1 LAVSRSALRAVA
13 YGVLAVMIVTAL
25 GLAVWYRATFNVW
38 PGQSVSSRLRWCG
51 RDYDDYGDPPQTLR
65 QISAGQPYPVR
76 PVGQYPPLAFSSQEL
91 YAAVVPEAERPAA
104 GLDSCATVVYLRT
117 GPDAYRAYGLL
128 GGP

>member
-1 LAVSRSALRAVA
+1 M
-13 YGVLAVMIVTAL
+13 LAVMIVAAL

-38 PGQSVSSRLRWCG
+38 PGQSVSSRVRWCG

-76 PVGQYPPLAFSSQEL
+76 LAGQYPPLAFSGREL
-91 YAAVVPEAERPAA
+91 YAAVVPEAERQAA
-104 GLDSCATVVYLRT
+104 GLDSCAAVVYLRT
-117 GPDAYRAYGLL
+117 GADAYQAYGLL

>member
-1 LAVSRSALRAVA
+1 
-13 YGVLAVMIVTAL
+13 VLTVMIVTAL
-25 GLAVWYRATFNVW
+25 GLAVWYRATFNIW

-51 RDYDDYGDPPQTLR
+51 RDYDEYGGPPQTLR
-65 QISAGQPYPVR
+65 QISAGQSYPVR

-91 YAAVVPEAERPAA
+91 YAAVVPEAERQAA

-117 GPDAYRAYGLL
+117 GPDAYQAYGLL

>member
-1 LAVSRSALRAVA
+1 MAVSRSALRAVA

-38 PGQSVSSRLRWCG
+38 PGQSVSSRVHWCG

-65 QISAGQPYPVR
+65 QISAGQPNPVR

-91 YAAVVPEAERPAA
+91 YAAMVPEAERQAA

-117 GPDAYRAYGLL
+117 GPDAYQAYGLL